1 MMYIIFSGL
10 CPSLSGEG
18 KFLCLDRSQF
28 REGTRIPPKILGRTR
43 ISNRVRAVDVSR
55 EFYRIVY
62 VFYAYMSKGTPQF
75 FERSQKKNDLIIYD
89 VDIRSKTFPIASSN
103 DLTCETGAYKI
114 IEINKYKC
122 IIGWG
127 NSHSGDHV
135 NIRCRFFL
143 FVIKKHRRVIEKSE

>member
-1 MMYIIFSGL
+1 
-10 CPSLSGEG
+10 
-18 KFLCLDRSQF
+18 
-28 REGTRIPPKILGRTR
+28 
-43 ISNRVRAVDVSR
+43 
-55 EFYRIVY
+55 
-62 VFYAYMSKGTPQF
+62 MSKGTPQF

-143 FVIKKHRRVIEKSE
+143 FVIKKHRRVIEKSEWRGLPLPVDSSIKPKGNHPPDSIREHSSVAKLASRKMLYLDTG